1 MPVYF
6 GASNAKDHI
15 PFDGV
20 IFVDDFPS
28 IPALASYLTK
38 VSNDQKLYE
47 SYHSWRERPL
57 PEKFLNKYN
66 ISNTHSKCRTCR
78 WGFAR
83 KYGLGWNHA
92 SQSVEPTI
100 LQRKTCVQANYLTS
114 PAIESWRMTDS
125 SNNRSELVL
134 HNFAALESSCP
145 LVQNFIPRA
154 RVGNS
159 SLMRSIWSNDGA
171 TDIYIEGE
179 IPHSYILRLTFPM
192 KQHETLWIDKPNLNL
207 LWIQDNKSRVSLAF
221 NVNPESQKDIKDI
234 VFVSSGVFE
243 IRIDPDLPLPLRVRI
258 VVENL
263 DTFHKGGSTQLSY
276 YGLRVSEDIMKP
288 PQLFLAGDIN
298 PFKSEDSQVSSIHM
312 KVRKVN

>member
-28 IPALASYLTK
+28 IPALASYLTN
-38 VSNDQKLYE
+38 VSNDQELYE

-57 PEKFLNKYN
+57 PEIFLNKYN

-100 LQRKTCVQANYLTS
+100 LQRMTCVQANYLTS

-145 LVQNFIPRA
+145 LVQNFMSRA

-159 SLMRSIWSNDGA
+159 SLIRSIWSNNGA

-221 NVNPESQKDIKDI
+221 NVNPEVKRISKILSSYHLEFLR
-234 VFVSSGVFE
+234 FVL
-243 IRIDPDLPLPLRVRI
+243 IPIC
-258 VVENL
+258 
-263 DTFHKGGSTQLSY
+263 HC
-276 YGLRVSEDIMKP
+276 
-288 PQLFLAGDIN
+288 
-298 PFKSEDSQVSSIHM
+298 H
-312 KVRKVN
+312 